1 MLRLAPGQTLKGTP
15 MPYAAE
21 ISRLHPTCL
30 LFLIDQSASME
41 DPFGG
46 DVGPDG
52 AGLEAPGAGSKAQ
65 SVADA
70 INRLLSTLVIRATK
84 AEGVRHYFDVGVLGY
99 GSKVG
104 PAFDGPLAGRSLV
117 SIEDIYA
124 NPARVEERT
133 RKVPDGA
140 GGLVEEQFKLPIWFD
155 PVSVNGTP
163 MCAALRLAASILE
176 PWVLDHA
183 ASYPPIVINLTDG
196 ESTDGDPT
204 QPAEELRRLATD
216 DGNVLVL
223 NCHLSSKKGPKL
235 LFPDSETNLADT
247 FARRLFG
254 MSSVLPEG
262 LLAVAQRE
270 GFAAGEQARGFVFNG
285 DLVDA
290 IRFLDIGTRIDLR

>member
-1 MLRLAPGQTLKGTP
+1 
-15 MPYAAE
+15 MPYVAE

-30 LFLIDQSASME
+30 LFLIDQSGSME

-46 DVGPDG
+46 DAAADGSGP
-52 AGLEAPGAGSKAQ
+52 AGLRAGSKAQ

-84 AEGVRHYFDVGVLGY
+84 AEGVRHYFDVGVIGY
-99 GSKVG
+99 GSRVG
-104 PAFDGPLAGRSLV
+104 PAFDGPLANRPLV
-117 SIEDIYA
+117 SVEDIYA

-133 RKVPDGA
+133 RKVSDGA

-155 PVSVNGTP
+155 AVSVNGTP
-163 MCAALRLAASILE
+163 MCAALRLAATILE
-176 PWVLDHA
+176 PWVRDHA

-223 NCHLSSKKGPKL
+223 NCHLSSKAGAKL
-235 LFPDSETNLADT
+235 MFPDSDTNLADT

-262 LLAVAQRE
+262 LLGIAQRE
-270 GFAAGEQARGFVFNG
+270 GFSVGDQARGFVFNG

>member
-1 MLRLAPGQTLKGTP
+1 
-15 MPYAAE
+15 MPYVAE

-30 LFLIDQSASME
+30 LFLIDQSGSME

-46 DVGPDG
+46 DAVADTGGG
-52 AGLEAPGAGSKAQ
+52 AGPGPGSKAQ

-70 INRLLSTLVIRATK
+70 LNRLLSTLVIRATK
-84 AEGVRHYFDVGVLGY
+84 AEGVRHYFDVGVIGY
-99 GSKVG
+99 GRKVG
-104 PAFDGPLAGRSLV
+104 SAFEGPLAAQALV
-117 SIEDIYA
+117 SVEDIYA

-133 RKVPDGA
+133 RKVSDGA

-155 PVSVNGTP
+155 AVAVNGTP
-163 MCAALRLAASILE
+163 MCAALRLASAVLE
-176 PWVLDHA
+176 PWVRDHP

-204 QPAEELRRLATD
+204 QPAEALRSLATD

-223 NCHLSSKKGPKL
+223 NCHLSSKRGPTL
-235 LFPDSETNLADT
+235 TFPDQEETLPDS

-262 LLAVAQRE
+262 LLGVAQRE
-270 GFAAGEQARGFVFNG
+270 GFAVGEQARGFVFNG
-285 DLVDA
+285 DLVDV

>member
-1 MLRLAPGQTLKGTP
+1 
-15 MPYAAE
+15 MPHVAE
-21 ISRLHPTCL
+21 ISRLHPACL

-46 DVGPDG
+46 DSG
-52 AGLEAPGAGSKAQ
+52 AGGSGAGEGAAGSKAQ

-84 AEGVRHYFDVGVLGY
+84 AEGVRHYFDIGVIGY
-99 GSKVG
+99 GKRVG
-104 PAFDGPLAGRSLV
+104 PAFEGILANRPLV
-117 SIEDIYA
+117 SVEDVYA

-140 GGLVEEQFKLPIWFD
+140 GGLVEEQFKLPVWLD
-155 PVSVNGTP
+155 AVAVNGTP
-163 MCAALRLAASILE
+163 MCAALRLAAAVLE
-176 PWVLDHA
+176 PWVRDHP
-183 ASYPPIVINLTDG
+183 ASFPPIVINLTDG
-196 ESTDGDPT
+196 ESTDGDPS

-223 NCHLSSKKGPKL
+223 NCHLSSKRGPTL
-235 LFPDSETNLADT
+235 AFPDEETSLPDD

-262 LLAVAQRE
+262 LLGVAQRE

-285 DLVDA
+285 DLVDV